1 MRNRTKYRIL
11 EIIPGAMVWT
21 TLIGLIVLSF
31 VNPLWAIYFII
42 VFDVYW
48 VIRVFYMLIHLI
60 HSWARFR
67 KDEKIGWMSKLKQE
81 KNGEWQK
88 IYHLLVLPFSTEPLE
103 VLQATFR
110 EIAKVDYPLDRFIIV
125 LSGEWRNEENFRKN
139 AEAINKEFGDK
150 FFKFIITMHPKDL
163 PDELAG
169 KGANANWAGHRAK
182 EFIDQQKILY
192 ENIIVSN
199 FDIDTCPHRQYF
211 SYLTFSFL
219 TNPNSC
225 RASYQPIAVY
235 NNNIWESPALVR
247 IVHNSTTFWLFTDL
261 ARPERLFTFSSHS
274 MSFKALVDVGFWDK
288 TIVTE
293 DSRICLQGIVR
304 YNGDYK
310 VIPMYIQVSMDT
322 AYEGT
327 FWGSMKNQ
335 YKQIRRWAYGVENF
349 PYMAWNMWGNKKIKF
364 LKKFRYLWN
373 QLEGVY
379 SWATAP
385 ILIFILGWLP
395 LKMLSD
401 DEKTSI
407 LAQNAPIILKYL
419 MTVAMAG
426 LLVSAIL
433 SITILPARPQEHKFY
448 KYSIMFFQWILFP
461 YCMIIF
467 GSIPAIDAQTRLM
480 LGKYM
485 GFNVTK
491 KKGGE
496 RILNSYSN

>member
-1 MRNRTKYRIL
+1 MTNRIKYRFL
-11 EIIPGAMVWT
+11 EIIPGAAVWI
-21 TLIGLIVLSF
+21 TLIGLIILSF
-31 VNPLWAIYFII
+31 IKPLWAIYFII

-48 VIRVFYMLIHLI
+48 VVRVFYMLIHLVY
-60 HSWARFR
+60 SWAKFR
-67 KDEKIGWMSKLKQE
+67 KDEKVDWMLKLKQE
-81 KNGEWQK
+81 KNREWNK
-88 IYHLLVLPFSTEPLE
+88 IYHLLILPFSIEPLE
-103 VLQATFR
+103 TLQATFR
-110 EIAKVDYPLDRFIIV
+110 EIAKIDYPLDKFIVV
-125 LSGEWRNEENFRKN
+125 LSGEERCKDNFYKN
-139 AEAINKEFGDK
+139 IKAIKKEFGDK
-150 FFKFIITMHPKDL
+150 FFKFIITLHPKDL
-163 PDELAG
+163 PNELAG
-169 KGANANWAGHRAK
+169 KGANSNWAGHKAK
-182 EFIDQQKILY
+182 EFIDRQKISY

-199 FDIDTCPHRQYF
+199 FDIDTCPHKQYF
-211 SYLTFSFL
+211 SYLTYSFL

-225 RASYQPIAVY
+225 RASYQPVAVY
-235 NNNIWESPALVR
+235 NNNIWESPSLIR

-293 DSRICLQGIVR
+293 DSRICLQGIIR
-304 YNGDYK
+304 YDGDYR
-310 VIPMYIQVSMDT
+310 VAPMYIPVSMDT

-349 PYMAWNMWGNKKIKF
+349 PYMVWNMWGNKKIKF
-364 LKKFRYLWN
+364 FNQFRYLWN

-385 ILIFILGWLP
+385 IIIFILGWLP

-401 DEKTSI
+401 DARTTI
-407 LAQNAPIILKYL
+407 LAQNAPVILKYL
-419 MTVAMAG
+419 MTVAMVG

-433 SITILPARPQEHKFY
+433 SIAILPPRPQKHKFY
-448 KYSIMFFQWILFP
+448 KYIAMFFQWILFP

-480 LGKYM
+480 LGRYM

-491 KKGGE
+491 KGAKE
-496 RILNSYSN
+496 E